1 MDHGLEALV
10 GFVGAHGD
18 AVEFLELAKEQL
30 RFGDQATVIRRRD
43 LLHLLD
49 QDTGRAML
57 HWLAGIIA
65 TLPKGWTGEMKLVES
80 GSDRRAT

>member
-1 MDHGLEALV
+1 V
-10 GFVGAHGD
+10 I
-18 AVEFLELAKEQL
+18 QL

-65 TLPKGWTGEMKLVES
+65 TLPKGWTAEMKLVES
-80 GSDRRAT
+80 GSDQRATWAANATGPTHFIK